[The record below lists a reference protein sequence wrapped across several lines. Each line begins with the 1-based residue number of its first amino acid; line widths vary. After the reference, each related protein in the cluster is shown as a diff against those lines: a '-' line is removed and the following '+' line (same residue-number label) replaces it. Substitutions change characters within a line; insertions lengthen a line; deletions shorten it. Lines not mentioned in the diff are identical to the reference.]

1 MRCGKKCKAA
11 QKSGE
16 VHMKKNKAASVPK
29 KHWKIK
35 DLRGLFYISPW
46 IIGFLSLQLY
56 PFLSSLYYSF
66 TQYNVLGSPK
76 FIGFNNYIRLFT
88 IDPDFK
94 KSILVTLE
102 YALISVPAKLLFALL
117 IAIVLNMKLKG
128 INFCRTVYYIPSIL
142 GGSVAVSALWRLMFM
157 SDGILNKL
165 LAFIG
170 IPGVNWLGQP
180 GTAMFTICLLQ
191 VWQFGSSMVLFLAAL
206 KQIPLDLHE
215 AASIDGAG
223 RGKRFFYITLPMIT
237 PIIFFNLIMQSI
249 NALQNFTSAF
259 VITNGGP
266 LKSTYLI
273 GMKLYTEGFSNFK
286 MGYASA
292 ISWVLFAI
300 VLVFTMFIFRSSDA
314 WVYYEDG
321 GDF

>member
-1 MRCGKKCKAA
+1 MGQSKVKKKWKMRD
-11 QKSGE
+11 
-16 VHMKKNKAASVPK
+16 
-29 KHWKIK
+29 I
-35 DLRGLFYISPW
+35 RGLFYIFPW
-46 IIGFLSLQLY
+46 IIGFVSLQLY

-76 FIGFNNYIRLFT
+76 WVGLANYVRLFT

-94 KSILVTLE
+94 KSILVTME
-102 YALISVPAKLLFALL
+102 YALFSVPAKLIFALF
-117 IAIVLNMKLKG
+117 IAMVLNMKLKG
-128 INFCRTVYYIPSIL
+128 INLCRTIYYIPSIL

-165 LAFIG
+165 FNLVG
-170 IPGVNWLGQP
+170 LPSVNWLGQA

-206 KQIPLDLHE
+206 KQIPMDLHE
-215 AASIDGAG
+215 AAEIDGAG
-223 RGKRFFYITLPMIT
+223 RTKRFFYITLPMIT
-237 PIIFFNLIMQSI
+237 PIVFFNLIMQSI

-259 VITNGGP
+259 VITGGGP

-300 VLVFTMFIFRSSDA
+300 ILVFTLLVFKSSDA

>member
-1 MRCGKKCKAA
+1 M
-11 QKSGE
+11 
-16 VHMKKNKAASVPK
+16 VTMK
-29 KHWKIK
+29 
-35 DLRGLFYISPW
+35 
-46 IIGFLSLQLY
+46 
-56 PFLSSLYYSF
+56 
-66 TQYNVLGSPK
+66 
-76 FIGFNNYIRLFT
+76 
-88 IDPDFK
+88 
-94 KSILVTLE
+94 
-102 YALISVPAKLLFALL
+102 YALISVPSKLFFALIVAL
-117 IAIVLNMKLKG
+117 ILNMRLKG
-128 INFCRTVYYIPSIL
+128 INGFRTVYYIPSIL

-165 LAFIG
+165 LELIG
-170 IPGVNWLGQP
+170 LPSVNWLGQA

-206 KQIPLDLHE
+206 KQIPVDLHE

-223 RGKRFFYITLPMIT
+223 KVKRFFYITLPIIT
-237 PIIFFNLIMQSI
+237 PIVFFNLIMQTI

-292 ISWVLFAI
+292 ISWILFAI
-300 VLVFTMFIFRSSDA
+300 ILIFTLFIFKSSDA

>member
-1 MRCGKKCKAA
+1 
-11 QKSGE
+11 
-16 VHMKKNKAASVPK
+16 MKKNKAASVPK
-29 KHWKIK
+29 KQWKLK
-35 DLRGLFYISPW
+35 DFRGLFYISPW
-46 IIGFLSLQLY
+46 IIGFLCLQLY
-56 PFLSSLYYSF
+56 PFLSSLCYSF

-76 FIGFNNYIRLFT
+76 FIGLGNYIRLFT
-88 IDPDFK
+88 IDPDFT

-102 YALISVPAKLLFALL
+102 YALISVPAKLLFALI

-128 INFCRTVYYIPSIL
+128 INLCRTIYYIPSIL

-165 LAFIG
+165 LALVG
-170 IPGVNWLGQP
+170 VPPVNWLGQA
-180 GTAMFTICLLQ
+180 GTAMLTICLLQ

-206 KQIPLDLHE
+206 KQIPMDLHE

-300 VLVFTMFIFRSSDA
+300 VLVFTLFIFKSSDA

>member
-1 MRCGKKCKAA
+1 
-11 QKSGE
+11 
-16 VHMKKNKAASVPK
+16 MKKNKAASVPK
-29 KHWKIK
+29 KQWKLK
-35 DLRGLFYISPW
+35 DFRGLFYISPW
-46 IIGFLSLQLY
+46 LIGFLCLQLY

-76 FIGFNNYIRLFT
+76 FIGLNNYIRLFT

-128 INFCRTVYYIPSIL
+128 INLCRTVYYIPSIL

-165 LAFIG
+165 LALVG
-170 IPGVNWLGQP
+170 LPAVNWLGQA

-206 KQIPLDLHE
+206 KQIPMDLHE

-266 LKSTYLI
+266 LKSTSLI

-300 VLVFTMFIFRSSDA
+300 VLVFTMFIFKSSDA

>member
-1 MRCGKKCKAA
+1 
-11 QKSGE
+11 
-16 VHMKKNKAASVPK
+16 MKKNKTAPSPK
-29 KHWKIK
+29 KQWKLK
-35 DLRGLFYISPW
+35 DFRGLFYISPW
-46 IIGFLSLQLY
+46 IIGFLCLQLY

-76 FIGFNNYIRLFT
+76 FIGLNNYIRLFT

-102 YALISVPAKLLFALL
+102 YAAISVPAKLLFALL
-117 IAIVLNMKLKG
+117 IAIVLNMKLRG
-128 INFCRTVYYIPSIL
+128 INLCRTIYYIPSIL

-165 LAFIG
+165 LALVG
-170 IPGVNWLGQP
+170 IPAVNWLGQG

-206 KQIPLDLHE
+206 KQIPMDLHE

-300 VLVFTMFIFRSSDA
+300 VLVFTMFIFKSSDA

>member
-1 MRCGKKCKAA
+1 MKAIKYTVNNQKKKRL
-11 QKSGE
+11 
-16 VHMKKNKAASVPK
+16 
-29 KHWKIK
+29 K
-35 DLRGLFYISPW
+35 DYRGLFFIMPW
-46 IIGFLSLQLY
+46 LIGFLFLQLY
-56 PFLSSLYYSF
+56 PFLASLYYSF
-66 TQYNVLGSPK
+66 TQYSVLGQPK
-76 FIGFNNYIRLFT
+76 FIGLDNYIRLFT

-94 KSILVTLE
+94 KSIMVTMK
-102 YALISVPAKLLFALL
+102 YALISVPSKLFFALIVAL
-117 IAIVLNMKLKG
+117 ILNMRLKG
-128 INFCRTVYYIPSIL
+128 INGFRTVYYIPSIL

-165 LAFIG
+165 LELIG
-170 IPGVNWLGQP
+170 LPSVNWLGQA

-206 KQIPLDLHE
+206 KQIPVDLHE

-223 RGKRFFYITLPMIT
+223 KVKRFFYITLPIIT
-237 PIIFFNLIMQSI
+237 PIVFFNLIMQTI

-292 ISWVLFAI
+292 ISWILFAI
-300 VLVFTMFIFRSSDA
+300 ILIFTLFIFKSSDA

>member
-1 MRCGKKCKAA
+1 MKAIKYTVNNQKKKRL
-11 QKSGE
+11 
-16 VHMKKNKAASVPK
+16 
-29 KHWKIK
+29 K
-35 DLRGLFYISPW
+35 DYRGLFFIMPW
-46 IIGFLSLQLY
+46 LIGFLFLQLY
-56 PFLSSLYYSF
+56 PFLASLYYSF
-66 TQYNVLGSPK
+66 TQYSVLGQPK
-76 FIGFNNYIRLFT
+76 FIGLDNYIRLFT

-94 KSILVTLE
+94 KSIMVTMK
-102 YALISVPAKLLFALL
+102 YALISVPSKLFFALIVAL
-117 IAIVLNMKLKG
+117 ILNMRLKG
-128 INFCRTVYYIPSIL
+128 INGFRTVYYIPSIL

-165 LAFIG
+165 LELIG
-170 IPGVNWLGQP
+170 LPSVNWLGQA

-206 KQIPLDLHE
+206 KQIPVDLHE
-215 AASIDGAG
+215 A
-223 RGKRFFYITLPMIT
+223 
-237 PIIFFNLIMQSI
+237 PIVFFNLIMQTI

-292 ISWVLFAI
+292 ISWILFAI
-300 VLVFTMFIFRSSDA
+300 ILIFTLFIFKSSDA

>member
-1 MRCGKKCKAA
+1 MTRGGYYMKAIKYTVNNQKKKRL
-11 QKSGE
+11 
-16 VHMKKNKAASVPK
+16 
-29 KHWKIK
+29 K
-35 DLRGLFYISPW
+35 DYRGLFFIMPW
-46 IIGFLSLQLY
+46 LIGFLFLQLY
-56 PFLSSLYYSF
+56 PFLASLYYSF
-66 TQYNVLGSPK
+66 TQYSVLGQPK
-76 FIGFNNYIRLFT
+76 FIGLDNYIRLFT

-94 KSILVTLE
+94 KSIMVTMK
-102 YALISVPAKLLFALL
+102 YALISVPSKLFFALIVAL
-117 IAIVLNMKLKG
+117 ILNMRLKG
-128 INFCRTVYYIPSIL
+128 INGFRTVYYIPSIL

-165 LAFIG
+165 LG
-170 IPGVNWLGQP
+170 LPSVNWLGQA

-206 KQIPLDLHE
+206 KQIPVDLHE

-223 RGKRFFYITLPMIT
+223 KVKRFFYITLPIIT
-237 PIIFFNLIMQSI
+237 PIVFFNLIMQTI

-292 ISWVLFAI
+292 ISWILFAI
-300 VLVFTMFIFRSSDA
+300 ILIFTLFIFKSSDA

>member
-1 MRCGKKCKAA
+1 
-11 QKSGE
+11 
-16 VHMKKNKAASVPK
+16 MKKNKAASVPK
-29 KHWKIK
+29 KQWKLK
-35 DLRGLFYISPW
+35 DFRGLFYISPW
-46 IIGFLSLQLY
+46 LIGFLCLQLY

-66 TQYNVLGSPK
+66 TQYNVLGAPK
-76 FIGFNNYIRLFT
+76 FIGLNNYIRLFT

-128 INFCRTVYYIPSIL
+128 INLCRTVYYIPSIL

-165 LAFIG
+165 LALVG
-170 IPGVNWLGQP
+170 LPAVNWLGQA

-206 KQIPLDLHE
+206 KQIPMDLHE

-300 VLVFTMFIFRSSDA
+300 VLVFTMFIFKSSDA

>member
-1 MRCGKKCKAA
+1 MKAIKYTVNNQKKKRL
-11 QKSGE
+11 
-16 VHMKKNKAASVPK
+16 
-29 KHWKIK
+29 K
-35 DLRGLFYISPW
+35 DYRGLFFIMPW
-46 IIGFLSLQLY
+46 LIGFLFLQLY
-56 PFLSSLYYSF
+56 PFLASLYYSF
-66 TQYNVLGSPK
+66 TQYSVLGQPK
-76 FIGFNNYIRLFT
+76 FIGLDNYIRLFT

-94 KSILVTLE
+94 KSIMVTMK
-102 YALISVPAKLLFALL
+102 YALISVPSKLFFALIVAL
-117 IAIVLNMKLKG
+117 ILNMRFKG
-128 INFCRTVYYIPSIL
+128 INGFRTVYYIPSIL

-165 LAFIG
+165 LELIG
-170 IPGVNWLGQP
+170 LPSVNWLGQA

-206 KQIPLDLHE
+206 KQIPVDLHE

-223 RGKRFFYITLPMIT
+223 KVKRFFYITLPIIT
-237 PIIFFNLIMQSI
+237 PIVFFNLIMQTI

-292 ISWVLFAI
+292 ISWILFAI
-300 VLVFTMFIFRSSDA
+300 ILIFTLFIFKSSDA

>member
-1 MRCGKKCKAA
+1 MIIVKHLHNVKKDRRKTM
-11 QKSGE
+11 E
-16 VHMKKNKAASVPK
+16 NKKLR
-29 KHWKIK
+29 WK

-46 IIGFLSLQLY
+46 IIGFVSLQLY
-56 PFLSSLYYSF
+56 PFLSSLYFSF
-66 TQYNVLGSPK
+66 TRYSVLGKPE
-76 FIGFNNYIRLFT
+76 FIGLENYIRLFT
-88 IDPDFK
+88 IDPDFM
-94 KSILVTLE
+94 KSIVVTFQ
-102 YALISVPAKLLFALL
+102 YALISVPAKLMFALF
-117 IAIVLNMKLKG
+117 IALVLNMKLKG
-128 INFCRTVYYIPSIL
+128 INVCRTVYYIPSIL

-165 LAFIG
+165 LGLVG
-170 IPGVNWLGQP
+170 IPAVNWLGQA

-206 KQIPLDLHE
+206 KQIPADLHE

-223 RGKRFFYITLPMIT
+223 RWTRFCNITLPMIT
-237 PIIFFNLIMQSI
+237 PIVFFNLIMQTI

-300 VLVFTMFIFRSSDA
+300 ILVFTLFIFKSSDA

>member
-1 MRCGKKCKAA
+1 MKAIKYTVNNQKKKRL
-11 QKSGE
+11 
-16 VHMKKNKAASVPK
+16 
-29 KHWKIK
+29 K
-35 DLRGLFYISPW
+35 DYRGLFFIMPW
-46 IIGFLSLQLY
+46 LIGFLFLQLY
-56 PFLSSLYYSF
+56 PFLASLYYSF
-66 TQYNVLGSPK
+66 TQYSVLGQPK
-76 FIGFNNYIRLFT
+76 FIGLDNYIRLFT

-94 KSILVTLE
+94 KSIMVTMK
-102 YALISVPAKLLFALL
+102 YALISVPSKLFFALIVAL
-117 IAIVLNMKLKG
+117 ILNMRLKG
-128 INFCRTVYYIPSIL
+128 INGFRTVYYIPSIL

-157 SDGILNKL
+157 SNGILNKL
-165 LAFIG
+165 LELIG
-170 IPGVNWLGQP
+170 LPSVNWLGQA

-206 KQIPLDLHE
+206 KQIPVDLHE

-223 RGKRFFYITLPMIT
+223 KVKRFFYITLPIIT
-237 PIIFFNLIMQSI
+237 PIVFFNLIMQTI

-292 ISWVLFAI
+292 ISWILFAI
-300 VLVFTMFIFRSSDA
+300 ILIFTLFIFKSSDA

>member
-1 MRCGKKCKAA
+1 MKAIKYTVNNQKKKRL
-11 QKSGE
+11 
-16 VHMKKNKAASVPK
+16 
-29 KHWKIK
+29 K
-35 DLRGLFYISPW
+35 DYRGLFFIMPW
-46 IIGFLSLQLY
+46 LIGFLFLQLY
-56 PFLSSLYYSF
+56 PFLASLYYSF
-66 TQYNVLGSPK
+66 TQYSVLGQPK
-76 FIGFNNYIRLFT
+76 FIGLDNYIRLFT

-94 KSILVTLE
+94 KSIMVTMK
-102 YALISVPAKLLFALL
+102 YALISVPSKLFFALIVAL
-117 IAIVLNMKLKG
+117 ILNMRLKG
-128 INFCRTVYYIPSIL
+128 INGFRTVYYIPSIL

-165 LAFIG
+165 LELIG
-170 IPGVNWLGQP
+170 LPSVNWLGQA

-206 KQIPLDLHE
+206 KQIPVDLHE

-223 RGKRFFYITLPMIT
+223 KVKRFFYITLPIIT
-237 PIIFFNLIMQSI
+237 PIVFFNLIMQTI

-292 ISWVLFAI
+292 ISWILFAI
-300 VLVFTMFIFRSSDA
+300 ILIFTLFIFKSSDA

-321 GDF
+321 GDL

>member
-1 MRCGKKCKAA
+1 MKAIKYTVNNQKKKRL
-11 QKSGE
+11 
-16 VHMKKNKAASVPK
+16 
-29 KHWKIK
+29 K
-35 DLRGLFYISPW
+35 DYRGLFFIMPW
-46 IIGFLSLQLY
+46 LIGFLFLQLY
-56 PFLSSLYYSF
+56 PFLASLYYSF
-66 TQYNVLGSPK
+66 TQYSVLGQPK
-76 FIGFNNYIRLFT
+76 FIGLDNYIRLFT

-94 KSILVTLE
+94 KSIMVTMK
-102 YALISVPAKLLFALL
+102 YALISVPSKLFFALIVAL
-117 IAIVLNMKLKG
+117 ILNMRLKG
-128 INFCRTVYYIPSIL
+128 INGFRTVYYIPSIL

-165 LAFIG
+165 LELRG
-170 IPGVNWLGQP
+170 LPSVNWLGQA

-206 KQIPLDLHE
+206 KQIPVDLHE

-223 RGKRFFYITLPMIT
+223 KVKRFFYITLPIIT
-237 PIIFFNLIMQSI
+237 PIVFFNLIMQTI

-292 ISWVLFAI
+292 ISWILFAI
-300 VLVFTMFIFRSSDA
+300 ILIFTLFIFKSSDA

>member
-1 MRCGKKCKAA
+1 MKTSVC
-11 QKSGE
+11 SGAKRRKW
-16 VHMKKNKAASVPK
+16 HL
-29 KHWKIK
+29 K
-35 DLRGLFYISPW
+35 DCRGLFFISPW
-46 IIGFLSLQLY
+46 LVGFVFLQLY
-56 PFLSSLYYSF
+56 PFLSSFCYSF
-66 TQYNVLGSPK
+66 TQYNVLGEPK
-76 FIGFNNYIRLFT
+76 FVGLDNYIRLFT

-94 KSILVTLE
+94 KSILVTFQ
-102 YALISVPAKLLFALL
+102 YALISVPSKLIFALMIAL
-117 IAIVLNMKLKG
+117 ILNMKLKG
-128 INFCRTVYYIPSIL
+128 INAFRTVYYIPSIL
-142 GGSVAVSALWRLMFM
+142 GGSVAVSALWRLLFM

-165 LAFIG
+165 LTQVG
-170 IPGVNWLGQP
+170 IPEVNWLGN
-180 GTAMFTICLLQ
+180 GFTAMITICLLQ

-206 KQIPLDLHE
+206 KQIPKDLHE
-215 AASIDGAG
+215 SASIDGAG
-223 RGKRFFYITLPMIT
+223 KIRQFFYITLPMIT
-237 PIIFFNLIMQSI
+237 PIVFFNLIMQTI

-273 GMKLYTEGFSNFK
+273 GMKLYVEGFSNFK

-300 VLVFTMFIFRSSDA
+300 VLVFTLFIFKSSDA

>member
-1 MRCGKKCKAA
+1 
-11 QKSGE
+11 
-16 VHMKKNKAASVPK
+16 MKKNKAVSVPK
-29 KHWKIK
+29 KQWKLK
-35 DLRGLFYISPW
+35 DFRGLFYISPW
-46 IIGFLSLQLY
+46 LIGFLCLQLY

-76 FIGFNNYIRLFT
+76 FIGLNNYIRLFT

-128 INFCRTVYYIPSIL
+128 INLCRTVYYIPSIL

-165 LAFIG
+165 LALVG
-170 IPGVNWLGQP
+170 LPAVNWLGQA

-206 KQIPLDLHE
+206 KQIPMDLHE

-300 VLVFTMFIFRSSDA
+300 ILVFTMFIFKSSDA

>member
-1 MRCGKKCKAA
+1 MKSENLVSVQKKK
-11 QKSGE
+11 
-16 VHMKKNKAASVPK
+16 
-29 KHWKIK
+29 WKLR
-35 DLRGLFYISPW
+35 DFRGLFYISPW
-46 IIGFLSLQLY
+46 IAGFLFLQLY
-56 PFLSSLYYSF
+56 PFLSSLFYSF
-66 TQYNVLGSPK
+66 TQYSVLGAPK
-76 FIGFNNYIRLFT
+76 FVGLHNYIRLFT

-94 KSILVTLE
+94 KSILVTMQ
-102 YALISVPAKLLFALL
+102 YALISVPAKILFALL

-128 INFCRTVYYIPSIL
+128 INMCRTIYYIPSIL

-157 SDGILNKL
+157 NDGILNKL
-165 LAFIG
+165 LGLLG
-170 IPGVNWLGQP
+170 IPAVNWLGK
-180 GTAMFTICLLQ
+180 GSTAMFTICLLQ

-206 KQIPLDLHE
+206 KQIPMDLHE
-215 AASIDGAG
+215 AASIDGGG
-223 RGKRFFYITLPMIT
+223 RFKRFFYITLPMIT
-237 PIIFFNLIMQSI
+237 PIVFFNLIMQTI

-273 GMKLYTEGFSNFK
+273 GMKLYTEGFSTFK

-300 VLVFTMFIFRSSDA
+300 VLVFTLFIFKSSDA